1 MKVAISSTGQTLTS
15 QVDPRFGRSPYF
27 ILINPETKQFETI
40 ENPNVN
46 AMGGA
51 GIQTAQLV
59 ANNGVEVVLTG
70 SCGPNAYQIL
80 QAAGVKVITGVVGT
94 VEEAVEKFSSGQYQ
108 PASEPN
114 VASHYGMGYGM
125 PFGGRF
131 GMRRGMGRG
140 FGRGMRSGM
149 GYGFGPVQQSSV
161 LPADLSQSVPEHE
174 LRALKQQADYL
185 KEQLDII
192 NNRIEELESKNM
204 ETSEEQHGTEKNE

>member
-1 MKVAISSTGQTLTS
+1 MKVAISSTGQELTS

-27 ILINPETKQFETI
+27 ILINPETKQFQTI

-59 ANNGVEVVLTG
+59 ANNGIEVVLTG

-94 VEEAVEKFSSGQYQ
+94 VVEAVEKFNSGQYQ
-108 PASEPN
+108 PTSEPN

-125 PFGGRF
+125 PFSGRF
-131 GMRRGMGRG
+131 AMRRGMGRG
-140 FGRGMRSGM
+140 LGRGMRRGM
-149 GYGFGPVQQSSV
+149 GYGFGPVQQSPVST
-161 LPADLSQSVPEHE
+161 ADVSQSVPEHE
-174 LRALKQQADYL
+174 LHALKQQADHL
-185 KEQLDII
+185 KQQLDII
-192 NNRIEELESKNM
+192 NNRIKVLESKGI